1 MPHSR
6 IKKGISP
13 SRNAELDFWKFVAII
28 IIVLHHSYMVLE
40 NKRIFFAQGSLF
52 VEFFFIISGYFMA
65 LSASKKPPAKI
76 ETLGS
81 ETVSFVFGKI
91 KTILPYY
98 IFGSVV
104 TLLANVVYQGFESTF
119 QPGKLL
125 RAPFTVLFLQASG
138 IPSYNITGANWY
150 LSAMF
155 LSMLILY
162 PLLRKQTDIFMK
174 VIVPFVSIMLY
185 GYMLRHD
192 GFLEGWS
199 IWYGY
204 ACKGFLRAVAGISL
218 GTVVFPVSKR
228 LEKKNFDKV
237 GLTILSVVST
247 GAILFSIFLLF
258 RGFRKKSEAIIVL
271 LFFVSL
277 TVIAS
282 RKANINAI
290 FQNGFCVYLGKL
302 SMAIFLTHPACAK
315 LMNAV
320 AENFESIAAFRKT
333 DPGKIVFAL
342 VFTLSSLLLGMI
354 CIAVTDPI
362 EKKIKTALKNKK
374 QTTEKAIEN

>member
-1 MPHSR
+1 
-6 IKKGISP
+6 
-13 SRNAELDFWKFVAII
+13 
-28 IIVLHHSYMVLE
+28 
-40 NKRIFFAQGSLF
+40 
-52 VEFFFIISGYFMA
+52 MA

-125 RAPFTVLFLQASG
+125 RAPFTVLFLQVSG

-174 VIVPFVSIMLY
+174 VIAPFVSIMLY

-192 GFLEGWS
+192 GFLEGW
-199 IWYGY
+199 
-204 ACKGFLRAVAGISL
+204 
-218 GTVVFPVSKR
+218 
-228 LEKKNFDKV
+228 
-237 GLTILSVVST
+237 
-247 GAILFSIFLLF
+247 
-258 RGFRKKSEAIIVL
+258 
-271 LFFVSL
+271 
-277 TVIAS
+277 
-282 RKANINAI
+282 
-290 FQNGFCVYLGKL
+290 
-302 SMAIFLTHPACAK
+302 
-315 LMNAV
+315 
-320 AENFESIAAFRKT
+320 
-333 DPGKIVFAL
+333 
-342 VFTLSSLLLGMI
+342 
-354 CIAVTDPI
+354 
-362 EKKIKTALKNKK
+362 
-374 QTTEKAIEN
+374 